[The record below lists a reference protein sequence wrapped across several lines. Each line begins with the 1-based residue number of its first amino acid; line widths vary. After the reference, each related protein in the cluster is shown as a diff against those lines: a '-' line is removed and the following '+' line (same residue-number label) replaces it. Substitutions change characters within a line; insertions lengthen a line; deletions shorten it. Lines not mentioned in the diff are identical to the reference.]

1 MKICFAVVMAWMALL
16 TAGSV
21 SAQAYPS
28 RPVKIV
34 VPYPPGGATD
44 TAARLMAQSLTE
56 AFGQAFTVENKP
68 GAGGMLALEQVA
80 AATPDGYTLLVP
92 STGPA
97 AISPVLYKDRNFDP
111 LTRLEAIIPFASA
124 PGIIVV
130 RNGLKAN
137 TIKELLALSVST
149 PNGLTMAS
157 AGSGSFQH
165 LLGVHFQNSVG
176 VKWTH
181 IPFKGSAPALTEMA
195 GDRVDVMVDVV
206 PSAAPLIKAG
216 RLRALA
222 VTTPRRSGQLP
233 DVPTLEELGIK
244 GYDKSGWHALFAPK
258 GTPAEIIS
266 RINAVLNKAL
276 ASPEMK
282 VKLAAIGADAD
293 GGSPERLTE
302 RMRAELREWAEVIR
316 LSGATVE

>member
-137 TIKELLALSVST
+137 TIKELLALSAST

-195 GDRVDVMVDVV
+195 GDRIDVMVDVV
-206 PSAAPLIKAG
+206 PSAAPLIKGG
-216 RLRALA
+216 RIRALA

-258 GTPAEIIS
+258 GTPAEIIN

-276 ASPEMK
+276 ASTEMK
-282 VKLAAIGADAD
+282 LKLAAIGADAD
-293 GGSPERLTE
+293 GGPPERLTE